1 MSAVD
6 AEPAAGT
13 RPEVVPSRQRD
24 LLEVSRDYGIALVA
38 IVLFVVLAATTQGF
52 LTSDNLK
59 NVLDQSVSVGII
71 ALVGTVLIIAGGFD
85 LSAGAIFAVSAIV
98 GAKVSNAT
106 GAEIGI
112 LAGLAAGTGLGLV
125 NGILCTVGRVNHF
138 VGTLATSFA
147 FAGLATILSGASLIL
162 ITDESFGNLAG
173 TSIFGV
179 KSSTIIFALIAVACA
194 VMLNT
199 SVFGRHV
206 FASGGNVRTARL
218 SGVSVSR
225 VVCIGYMLSGLGA
238 AVAGLIVVSRT
249 LSVNAT
255 VGGNIVFT
263 AIAAIL
269 VGGNSVLG
277 GEGAIWRTLVGVLV
291 LGLISNGFNLN
302 GIDPLYT
309 QIITGGIIVAAVSID
324 AWTRR
329 TAT

>member
-1 MSAVD
+1 MTAID
-6 AEPAAGT
+6 AET
-13 RPEVVPSRQRD
+13 RPEVAPAGRRD
-24 LLEVSRDYGIALVA
+24 LLEISRNYGIAMVA
-38 IVLFVVLAATTQGF
+38 VVLFVVLAVTTDGF
-52 LTSDNLK
+52 LTSHNLK

-85 LSAGAIFAVSAIV
+85 LSAGAIFAVSAII
-98 GAKVSNAT
+98 GAKASNAT
-106 GAEIGI
+106 SAEIGI
-112 LAGLAAGTGLGLV
+112 LAGLAAGATLGLL

-162 ITDESFGNLAG
+162 VTDQSFGNLAS
-173 TSIFGV
+173 TSILGV
-179 KSSTIIFALIAVACA
+179 KSSTIIFGLVAVLCA
-194 VMLNT
+194 VVLNKT
-199 SVFGRHV
+199 IFGRHV

-218 SGVSVSR
+218 SGVSVHK
-225 VVCIGYMLSGLGA
+225 VVCIGYVLSGLGA
-238 AVAGLIVVSRT
+238 AIAGLIVVSRT
-249 LSVNAT
+249 LSVNAS
-255 VGGNIVFT
+255 VGGSIVFT

-277 GEGAIWRTLVGVLV
+277 GEGAIWRTMVGVLV

-329 TAT
+329 TAA